1 MAVSLAD
8 EVLALDRESGEVVWR
23 FSSGAPNEN
32 FLLNASPALLGARVF
47 FGGLNGTLYAL
58 DARTGHLRW
67 KRELGSRISAGVIAG
82 EGGVYAGTPDGRIH
96 RVNPDT
102 GDVVASI
109 ETPGT
114 PTGRLTLARTC
125 LLAFLGENSLACYE
139 RTLAGPLWIRSG
151 PKPWTS
157 SRPYVRDELAL
168 AGNEAGDV
176 VALRLADGEIAWSL
190 ALGGTI
196 RGIGTSGDGL
206 YVGTLKGDVHARSW
220 PGASGSPIPR

>member
-8 EVLALDRESGEVVWR
+8 ELLALDSESGEVVWSFR
-23 FSSGAPNEN
+23 SGATNEN
-32 FLLNASPALLGARVF
+32 FLLNASPALVGERVF
-47 FGGLNGTLYAL
+47 FGGLNGALYAL
-58 DARTGHLRW
+58 DVRTGHLRW
-67 KRELGSRISAGVIAG
+67 KKELGSRISAGVIAG
-82 EGGVYAGTPDGRIH
+82 EGGVYAGTSDGRIH

-102 GDVVASI
+102 GDVLASI

-114 PTGRLTLARTC
+114 PTARLALARTC
-125 LLAFLGENSLACYE
+125 LLAFLGENSLACYA

-157 SRPYVRDELAL
+157 SRPYVWDELAL

-176 VALRLADGEIAWSL
+176 FALRLADGEIAWSL

-196 RGIGTSGDGL
+196 RGIGASGEGL
-206 YVGTLKGDVHARSW
+206 YVGTLKGDVHARAW
-220 PGASGSPIPR
+220 PRATGSPVPR